1 MQRTGILLVR
11 MKTNDKNIFGRWFEV
26 MTAGIADKVALYWY
40 AEPSVLTHRSWC
52 GDYTH
57 THACT

>member
-1 MQRTGILLVR
+1 
-11 MKTNDKNIFGRWFEV
+11 
-26 MTAGIADKVALYWY
+26 MTAGIVDKVALYWY
-40 AEPSVLTHRSWC
+40 VEPSVLTHRSWC